1 MLAGFGRR
9 PGITGRIP
17 GEFRESALMG
27 NERLL
32 RTLQAMR
39 DATEDHLKQLDEG
52 GLRLVRVAA
61 GGNDL
66 DVTVQQMA
74 VLASQL
80 NELNLV
86 LAYLSQP
93 LDAEILRSA

>member
-1 MLAGFGRR
+1 M
-9 PGITGRIP
+9 
-17 GEFRESALMG
+17 
-27 NERLL
+27 
-32 RTLQAMR
+32 LQAMR
-39 DATEDHLKQLDEG
+39 DAAEDHLKQLDEG
-52 GLRLVRVAA
+52 RLRLVRVAA

-66 DVTVQQMA
+66 DVTIQQVA

-93 LDAEILRSA
+93 VDAALLRSA